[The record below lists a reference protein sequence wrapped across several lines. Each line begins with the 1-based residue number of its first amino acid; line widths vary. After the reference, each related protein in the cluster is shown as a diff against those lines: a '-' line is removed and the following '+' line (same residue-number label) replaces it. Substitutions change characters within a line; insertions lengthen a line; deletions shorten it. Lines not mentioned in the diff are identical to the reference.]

1 MKITDEELIHRVSQ
15 GVVLKP
21 DGTKVTLED
30 LEMVGIAVAERPVE
44 E

>member
-1 MKITDEELIHRVSQ
+1 MTKITDKEMVHMVSR

-30 LEMVGIAVAERPVE
+30 LEMVGIAVAERPG
-44 E
+44 